1 MLWAVHIS
9 DGVLAA
15 PWWLGGYAVAAVL
28 VALAV
33 WRIRDDEVPRIALL
47 TAAFFVISLIHVPL
61 GFTSVHLLMNG
72 LVGILLGPRAA
83 LAIACGLFLQ
93 YWLMPFPHGGI
104 QTLGVNTCIITVPA
118 LAVWMLMR
126 VCQRL
131 PWRRHPDFRALLVM
145 TSAATWLLSVVFS
158 VALIREQ
165 GVNLSAALTESS
177 LDAAWTIALHPLT
190 LVVTFALSAVAAW
203 GERRLENAPEFPLG
217 LLLGELAVL
226 ATVALNC
233 AVLLAGMAE
242 EMPPLMPLILLV
254 GHLPIAVIEGIVLGF
269 TLGFLAKV
277 KPELLGELPTQRSP
291 EESNIA
297 WQATPAH
304 RS

>member
-1 MLWAVHIS
+1 
-9 DGVLAA
+9 
-15 PWWLGGYAVAAVL
+15 
-28 VALAV
+28 
-33 WRIRDDEVPRIALL
+33 
-47 TAAFFVISLIHVPL
+47 VPL

-93 YWLMPFPHGGI
+93 YWLIGHGGL
-104 QTLGVNTCIITVPA
+104 QTLGVNTCIIALPA
-118 LAVWMLMR
+118 LFAWLLMR
-126 VCQRL
+126 GCQKL
-131 PWRRHPDFRALLVM
+131 PWRRHPGFRAFLVM
-145 TSAATWLLSVVFS
+145 ASAATWLLSLVFS
-158 VALIREQ
+158 VVLVREQ
-165 GVNLSAALTESS
+165 GFHFTAGLQGIAIE
-177 LDAAWTIALHPLT
+177 AAWERTIHPLT
-190 LVVTFALSAVAAW
+190 LGITLAVSALAAW

-233 AVLLAGMAE
+233 IVLLAGMVE

-254 GHLPIAVIEGIVLGF
+254 GHLPIAVIEGIILGF

-277 KPELLGELPTQRSP
+277 KPELLGELPTQRPP
-291 EESNIA
+291 EGSNIA

-304 RS
+304 RL

>member
-15 PWWLGGYAVAAVL
+15 PWWLSGYGVAA
-28 VALAV
+28 ALIALGV

-93 YWLMPFPHGGI
+93 YWLIGHGGL
-104 QTLGVNTCIITVPA
+104 QTLGINTCIIALPA
-118 LAVWMLMR
+118 LFAWLLMR
-126 VCQRL
+126 ACQQM
-131 PWRRHPDFRALLVM
+131 PWRRHPGFRALLVM
-145 TSAATWLLSVVFS
+145 TGAATWLLSLVFS
-158 VALIREQ
+158 VALLGEQ
-165 GVNLSAALTESS
+165 GLHWTTGLQASAVET
-177 LDAAWTIALHPLT
+177 AWARTIHPLT
-190 LVVTFALSAVAAW
+190 LALTLALSALAAW

-233 AVLLAGMAE
+233 IVLLAGMVE

-277 KPELLGELPTQRSP
+277 KPELLGELPTQRPP
-291 EESNIA
+291 EESTIA
-297 WQATPAH
+297 WQDTPAH

>member
-15 PWWLGGYAVAAVL
+15 PWWLGGYAVAAAFI
-28 VALAV
+28 ALAV

-83 LAIACGLFLQ
+83 LAIACSLFLQ
-93 YWLMPFPHGGI
+93 YWLIGHGGL
-104 QTLGVNTCIITVPA
+104 QTLGVNTCIIALPA
-118 LAVWMLMR
+118 LFAWLLMWA
-126 VCQRL
+126 CQQL
-131 PWRRHPDFRALLVM
+131 PWRRHPGFRALLVM
-145 TSAATWLLSVVFS
+145 TGAATWILSLVFS
-158 VALIREQ
+158 VVLLGEQ
-165 GVNLSAALTESS
+165 GLHWTTRLQASAVET
-177 LDAAWTIALHPLT
+177 AWARTIHPLT
-190 LVVTFALSAVAAW
+190 LALSLALSALAAW

-233 AVLLAGMAE
+233 IVLLAGMVE

-254 GHLPIAVIEGIVLGF
+254 SHLPIAVIEGIVLGF

-277 KPELLGELPTQRSP
+277 KPELLGELPTQRPP
-291 EESNIA
+291 EESTIS

>member
-15 PWWLGGYAVAAVL
+15 PWWLGGYGVAA
-28 VALAV
+28 ALIALGI

-93 YWLMPFPHGGI
+93 YWLIGHGGL
-104 QTLGVNTCIITVPA
+104 QTLGVNTCIIALPA
-118 LAVWMLMR
+118 LFAWLLMWA
-126 VCQRL
+126 CQQL
-131 PWRRHPDFRALLVM
+131 PWRRHPGFRALLVM
-145 TSAATWLLSVVFS
+145 TGAATWLLSLVFG
-158 VALIREQ
+158 VALLGEQ
-165 GVNLSAALTESS
+165 GLHWTTGLQASAVET
-177 LDAAWTIALHPLT
+177 AWERTIHPLT
-190 LVVTFALSAVAAW
+190 LTLTLAVSALAAW

-233 AVLLAGMAE
+233 IVLLAGMVE

-277 KPELLGELPTQRSP
+277 KPELLGELPTQRPP
-291 EESNIA
+291 EESTIA
-297 WQATPAH
+297 WQATPAR